1 MHYIEI
7 NGALVNLENGHTFKL
22 EEHIANCYRCHRI
35 LSNGNP
41 IMEGKHEEI
50 KKAFEIIKERV
61 LNNISVKTDLI
72 SV

>member
-22 EEHIANCYRCHRI
+22 ENYSEVIHRI
-35 LSNGNP
+35 LSNDNP
-41 IMEGKHEEI
+41 IMAGNPEEI
-50 KKAFEIIKERV
+50 GKAFKIIKERV